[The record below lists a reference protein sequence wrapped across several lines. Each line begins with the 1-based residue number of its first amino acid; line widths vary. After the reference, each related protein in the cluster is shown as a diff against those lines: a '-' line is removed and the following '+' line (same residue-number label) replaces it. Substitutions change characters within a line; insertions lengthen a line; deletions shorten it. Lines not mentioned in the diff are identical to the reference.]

1 MGDAVT
7 WVWQGSL
14 VALALAGVLRA
25 ALALHVTA
33 AARHWICWLGLGV
46 VLALPLVPALFG
58 AVPAAAGPAAAA
70 GGAVL
75 TLPGAPAALVALMV
89 AAWALAVAGGVAR
102 LMLDLRHL
110 RWMKGRARPMPES
123 RQRRLPLWS
132 SVRNRGRRAEL
143 AVLDDHTAA
152 AVLGLG
158 RPMIVVPRALLDA
171 LTDAELDQV
180 VAHEHA
186 HVERRDDWTN
196 LLQRFI
202 AVPFGL
208 HPAVWLIGRWIR
220 RERELAADE
229 RVAVRTGAPSAY
241 ARCIAR
247 VAEAMIGPAA
257 PRLASA
263 AVRSRGEVARR
274 VAYLLDSRRV
284 PALRPSRWALGAAAL
299 LAAASALLIG
309 GRAPAVELGA
319 DGAAAT
325 RVRVGPPLLPAPL
338 LSAVG
343 ATRAPADPSR
353 GGRPQ
358 PRVTGVRLPTRRAP
372 EPLTATGLFVRH
384 PPQPLQAAARSSGR
398 EMRRRSRAPLQARD
412 LGLTAHHTLVAPVA
426 GIAALRESQRT
437 WAERTGTSLA
447 SWFAG
452 AGRTTAGAFRDL
464 GASLTRRF
472 TGRR

>member
-14 VALALAGVLRA
+14 VTLALAGVLRA
-25 ALALHVTA
+25 THALHVTA
-33 AARHWICWLGLGV
+33 ATRHWICWLGMGV
-46 VLALPLVPALFG
+46 VLALPLVPALLV
-58 AVPAAAGPAAAA
+58 AVPAAGGHSAAAD
-70 GGAVL
+70 GAAL
-75 TLPGAPAALVALMV
+75 TLPGAPATLVVVMV
-89 AAWALAVAGGVAR
+89 AAWTLAVAVGVAR
-102 LMLDLRHL
+102 LLLDLRHL
-110 RWMKGRARPMPES
+110 RWMKGRARPLAEA
-123 RQRRLPLWS
+123 RQRRLPLWC
-132 SVRNRGRRAEL
+132 SVRNYGRRAEL

-196 LLQRFI
+196 LLQRVI

-208 HPAVWLIGRWIR
+208 HPALWLIGRWIR

-229 RVAVRTGAPSAY
+229 RVAVRTGEPSAY

-284 PALRPSRWALGAAAL
+284 RARRPSRWAFGGAAL
-299 LAAASALLIG
+299 LAAAVALLLG
-309 GRAPAVELGA
+309 GRAPAVELGV

-325 RVRVGPPLLPAPL
+325 RVRVGPPPSPAPPLPA
-338 LSAVG
+338 V
-343 ATRAPADPSR
+343 
-353 GGRPQ
+353 GGRRQ
-358 PRVTGVRLPTRRAP
+358 PRVTGVRLPTPQAP
-372 EPLTATGLFVRH
+372 APLTASRLFVRH
-384 PPQPLQAAARSSGR
+384 VPQPLQPAARSSGL
-398 EMRRRSRAPLQARD
+398 EWRRRFRAPLEARN
-412 LGLTAHHTLVAPVA
+412 LALSTQRTLVAPVE
-426 GIAALRESQRT
+426 GNAASRESQWA

-452 AGRTTAGAFRDL
+452 AGRTTAGTFRDL